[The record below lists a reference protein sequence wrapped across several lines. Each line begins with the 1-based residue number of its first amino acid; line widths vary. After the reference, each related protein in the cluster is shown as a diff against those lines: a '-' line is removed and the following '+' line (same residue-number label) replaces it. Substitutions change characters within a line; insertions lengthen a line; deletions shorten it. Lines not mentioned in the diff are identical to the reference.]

1 MGLENT
7 ISIKG
12 EITTNFEKKMEH
24 LSKNCDI
31 KSKSECQLQ
40 YFKNNPQHIRSYIE
54 SFIEVR
60 SVKMFTMYEKIMMHL
75 LNEGYCITA
84 ENNFLSKTSLI
95 TCEEIESTEIENT
108 EMKNYIL
115 KEHEFIMDVYIRK
128 AYQNTEVKETI
139 LKNFEKLANEVSSE
153 TVDISDNDQINTDV
167 IKYELTVCFKH
178 DRSEYYGFEF

>member
-75 LNEGYCITA
+75 LHV
-84 ENNFLSKTSLI
+84 KTS
-95 TCEEIESTEIENT
+95 
-108 EMKNYIL
+108 
-115 KEHEFIMDVYIRK
+115 
-128 AYQNTEVKETI
+128 
-139 LKNFEKLANEVSSE
+139 
-153 TVDISDNDQINTDV
+153 
-167 IKYELTVCFKH
+167 
-178 DRSEYYGFEF
+178 